1 MQGMDYNNRISQ
13 QLPGGDSLSPTMQP
27 GMQPRETFSIQ
38 STVPPPTEMT
48 TILQRADEVNT
59 VQRML
64 SEPQTSTVILTGTSG
79 AGKSTVAALLF
90 RRSQLAAKVGLPAPY
105 HFVWLSLGLY
115 STLPDVIAA
124 ILDHVNMD
132 STGFYLLK
140 PQQQIALLVRALRRP
155 QEPALV
161 VLDQFEEL
169 FNPETSQGLAGRG
182 AISLFLESLLQM
194 DIGASRLLL
203 TCYQSP
209 YRSLNMEE
217 SRIRLYLI
225 SRMSIPE
232 GVALLQ
238 LRGVQGSPEEL
249 SLAWQR
255 CGGHAFALVLF
266 SALISLSGFTLSYLL
281 HSPDFQPVWSGEVTL
296 QLISAVYRY
305 LNPIQSTLMRVL
317 SLFSEPI
324 SLHAIITTF
333 MEEGKSSDSPAY
345 ERELATLT
353 QLALV
358 RQLVDEQGH
367 YRYILHPLFLQYMLE
382 HYLEGSDQRRTGNL
396 SGALGVSGPLNVMA
410 NNPEAQRV
418 ALAAGHTRVA
428 AYYQSLA
435 QQYCPPRG
443 QRSGLQDVAP
453 LLIAIRHLCLGW
465 HWQQACDLL
474 FAEGLHESLEQWG
487 TWNTLI
493 GLYTAMLP
501 PFGVLTRRDEA
512 LVSSHLS
519 SLYGRSGDY
528 QQSREYC
535 EQALAIYRELGDTHG
550 EAVTMANQGELLR
563 NAGELQQ
570 AHACFEQ
577 ALLLN
582 RQQSDPLL
590 ESALLHNLG
599 LLYHT
604 QKDYSQ
610 ALRYYQESLKLAHG
624 LKEYYNE
631 GMILTNI
638 GLLLYEQGQ
647 QQEAIALLLAAL
659 RFRQLVGDSNA
670 NTIDLF
676 LVALEQKMEPES
688 FACLYQAAQ
697 EMQERLISRL
707 MAPNVRQ

>member
-1 MQGMDYNNRISQ
+1 MQQ
-13 QLPGGDSLSPTMQP
+13 
-27 GMQPRETFSIQ
+27 REHFTFSIQ
-38 STVPPPTEMT
+38 SMVPPPTDMT

-64 SEPQTSTVILTGTSG
+64 SEPQTCTVILTGTSG
-79 AGKSTVAALLF
+79 AGKSTLAALLY
-90 RRSQLAAKVGLPAPY
+90 RRSQLAAKVGLPAPR

-115 STLPDVIAA
+115 SSLPDVIAA
-124 ILDHVNMD
+124 ILSRVNMD

-140 PQQQIALLVRALRRP
+140 PQQQIARLVQALRRP

-169 FNPETSQGLAGRG
+169 FDPETSQLSVGRG

-194 DIGASRLLL
+194 DLGASRLLL

-209 YRSLNMEE
+209 YSSPKMEE
-217 SRIRLYLI
+217 SRVRSYLI

-255 CGGHAFALVLF
+255 CGGHAFALVLL
-266 SALISLSGFTLSYLL
+266 STLVSLSGLVLTLLL
-281 HSPDFQPVWSGEVTL
+281 HSPDFQSLWSGEVTL
-296 QLISAVYRY
+296 PLISTVCRY
-305 LNPIQSTLMRVL
+305 LNPIQSTLMRIL
-317 SLFSEPI
+317 SLFSEPV
-324 SLHAIITTF
+324 SLQAIIATL
-333 MEEGKSSDSPAY
+333 MEEGRSSDSPAY

-358 RQLVDEQGH
+358 RHLVDEQGH
-367 YRYILHPLFLQYMLE
+367 YRYVLHPLLRQYILE
-382 HYLEGSDQRRTGNL
+382 HYFDGSDQRRTGNL
-396 SGALGVSGPLNVMA
+396 SGALGVSGPLNLMA

-428 AYYQSLA
+428 AYYQNQA

-443 QRSGLQDVAP
+443 QRTGLRDVAP
-453 LLIAIRHLCLGW
+453 LLIAVRHLCLGW

-474 FAEGLHESLEQWG
+474 LAEGLHESLEQWG
-487 TWNTLI
+487 AWNTLI
-493 GLYTAMLP
+493 SLYTAMLP
-501 PFGVLTRRDEA
+501 PFGVLTQGDEA

-519 SLYGRSGDY
+519 SLYARSGDY

-535 EQALAIYRELGDTHG
+535 EQALAIYRELGDSHG
-550 EAVTMANQGELLR
+550 EAVTLANQGELLR
-563 NAGELQQ
+563 NTGELQQ
-570 AHACFEQ
+570 ARACFEQ

-604 QKDYSQ
+604 QKDYLQ
-610 ALRYYQESLKLAHG
+610 ALSYYQESLKQAHG

-631 GMILTNI
+631 GMILTNM
-638 GLLLYEQGQ
+638 GLLLYEQGH
-647 QQEAIALLLAAL
+647 QQEAVALLLAAL
-659 RFRQLVGDSNA
+659 RLRQSVGDSTS
-670 NTIDLF
+670 NTVDLF
-676 LVALEQKMEPES
+676 LAAIKQKMEPEP
-688 FACLYQAAQ
+688 FARMYQAAQ
-697 EMQERLISRL
+697 EMQEQLISRL